1 MIALCPRAWAVTV
14 LLLIIVN
21 PAISRPIQPSQ
32 WAGSHDID
40 DTNTQNARTPNDEGR
55 SLSSLESAQAK
66 FKLVSFA
73 PFIVYHSMLRL
84 C

>member
-14 LLLIIVN
+14 LLLTIVH
-21 PAISRPIQPSQ
+21 PAISRPIQLSP
-32 WAGSHDID
+32 WAESHDISD
-40 DTNTQNARTPNDEGR
+40 SNIQDTRIPYDEGR

-73 PFIVYHSMLRL
+73 SFLVHR
-84 C
+84 